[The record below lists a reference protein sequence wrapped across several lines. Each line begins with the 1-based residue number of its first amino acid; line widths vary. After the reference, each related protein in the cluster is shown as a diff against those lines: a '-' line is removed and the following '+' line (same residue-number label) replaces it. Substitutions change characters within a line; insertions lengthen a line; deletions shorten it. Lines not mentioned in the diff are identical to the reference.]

1 MYLKTEICTV
11 QCTVFKM
18 KVKGRMEH
26 QDLYAYGGKRM
37 ASTKS
42 VRKKSPTSL
51 LASYTLG
58 MDIGIYFA
66 SILPSS
72 SSKNKKK
79 EGGKKNEREMR

>member
-1 MYLKTEICTV
+1 
-11 QCTVFKM
+11 M
-18 KVKGRMEH
+18 KVKGRIEH
-26 QDLYAYGGKRM
+26 QDLYAHGGKRM

-42 VRKKSPTSL
+42 VQKKSPTSL
-51 LASYTLG
+51 LANYTLG